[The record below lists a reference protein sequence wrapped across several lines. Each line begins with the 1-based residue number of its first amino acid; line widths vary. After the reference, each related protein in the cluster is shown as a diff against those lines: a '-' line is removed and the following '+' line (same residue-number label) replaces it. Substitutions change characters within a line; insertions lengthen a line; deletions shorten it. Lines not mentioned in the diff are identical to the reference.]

1 MTRLYSPTL
10 IVMHW
15 LLAILIGAQL
25 SLATVLPTGLH
36 VTLGFSIGLLTLWR
50 LVLRPEPEQLVLV
63 HEPGSKAVRL
73 HLASYV
79 LIGAVCVSGFA
90 GIMLPH
96 LEDTLWPIHHYLAYT
111 LAALIGLHI
120 AATLYRQW
128 YLKDPV
134 MARMK
139 K

>member
-25 SLATVLPTGLH
+25 SLYTVLPTGLH
-36 VTLGFSIGLLTLWR
+36 VTL
-50 LVLRPEPEQLVLV
+50 
-63 HEPGSKAVRL
+63 
-73 HLASYV
+73 
-79 LIGAVCVSGFA
+79 
-90 GIMLPH
+90 
-96 LEDTLWPIHHYLAYT
+96 
-111 LAALIGLHI
+111 AALIGLYTV
-120 AATLYRQW
+120 ATLYRQW
-128 YLKDPV
+128 YFKDPV